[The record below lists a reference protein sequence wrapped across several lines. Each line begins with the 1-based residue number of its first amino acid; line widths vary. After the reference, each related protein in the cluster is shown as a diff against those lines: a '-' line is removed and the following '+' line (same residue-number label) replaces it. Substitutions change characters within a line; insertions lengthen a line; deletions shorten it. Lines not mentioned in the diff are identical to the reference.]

1 MAGHDGTL
9 APRARFAPSPTG
21 PLHFG
26 SLVAAVGSFADARA
40 ARGAWLVRI
49 EDLDQTREVRGAAD
63 DILRTLDRFGLH
75 WDETVVYQSR
85 RTEAYALALCRL
97 RERGFT
103 FPCACSR
110 REIAALGRLGPEGP
124 IYPGTCRHGIPHSR
138 KARSE
143 RLRVTEIRPYIQPD
157 IQPGIQPGIQIAI
170 KDRIHG
176 PITQNLAEDI
186 GDFVLRRADGLH
198 AYQLAVV
205 VDDAAQGIDS
215 IVRGADLLLS
225 TPRQAYLQRLLDLP
239 RPSYA
244 HLPLVVDDA
253 GRKLSKSL
261 AAAPVNP
268 ADPLPALT
276 RAWHLL
282 GQAPMPDAP
291 RSVTEFWQWAAIHWR
306 IERVPRGQIAP
317 DQAS

>member
-1 MAGHDGTL
+1 MARHDGTVT
-9 APRARFAPSPTG
+9 PRGRFAPSPTG

-26 SLVAAVGSFADARA
+26 SLIAAVGSFADARA
-40 ARGAWLVRI
+40 SGGAWLVRI
-49 EDLDQTREVRGAAD
+49 EDIDRTREVPGAAD
-63 DILRTLDRFGLH
+63 DILRTLDRFGLR
-75 WDETVVYQSR
+75 WDETVIYQSR
-85 RTEAYALALCRL
+85 RTEDYALALRQL

-124 IYPGTCRHGIPHSR
+124 IYPGTCRSGIPHGR

-143 RLRVTEIRPYIQPD
+143 RLHVTETRLDIQIEPD
-157 IQPGIQPGIQIAI
+157 IQIEI

-176 PITQNLAEDI
+176 PITQNLAADI

-225 TPRQAYLQRLLDLP
+225 TPRQVYLQRLLGLP

-282 GQAPMPDAP
+282 GQAPMPEAP
-291 RSVTEFWQWAAIHWR
+291 GSVAEFWQWAAIHWR
-306 IERVPRGQIAP
+306 IERVPRGQIAL